1 MPVQDRNLEANEANE
16 ANEHLKA
23 IDLEVTTIPFLSDFQ
38 SLDKAMA
45 MRFGVVGPGGPEP
58 PMTVAASSSKTL
70 KALKESAARALHFV
84 HPSGNVWKPRHLFT
98 ETPSGNLRELQETS
112 QVIEEKVLWVE
123 PPWKA
128 GSVLQQGLTSRSRWT
143 WGARLYQSLSRLPC
157 CLPLYRWRSTAAA
170 AKGGRGAPRREQ
182 KVQKDPKRPTHFV
195 SLRVG
200 EDVQRAAL
208 KVQQELVGQADGN
221 LRKDLERCLIPS
233 GQFHLTLATLKL
245 RTEED
250 VQVIRE
256 QLNQVSDLAG
266 FHFKLKGLESF
277 GQRVL
282 FARACDD
289 GSNGYAA
296 LCALHTRL
304 ADAFEICLPGLQLV
318 QHKKSARQPSNH
330 PTIQPSVP
338 RLGTLP
344 EAPQSPSA
352 LAMFADILELPGLV
366 ITAFT
371 EYGRPIA
378 LSCSV
383 QVVCLIL
390 LFILARA
397 VKPGEKDKV
406 TLADVWFSMF
416 FFPLLA
422 FAAVAASLELRHDVQ
437 SRWQGTCFWSELY
450 LVLYVSRMMCHIV
463 VQPLTEM
470 PKSLLIM
477 MTIHHLISMGCYILG
492 LGYGRCHYWGCLDG
506 CCEITTVF
514 LNVLYLFNSPSE
526 DGGKLKN
533 HVPHWLVATNSVAL
547 WLAFLVFRLMLFPY
561 WIYTFRQDM
570 HQVPEL
576 TRVKKEAALSSETI
590 ETISTQ
596 EPTELTEPT
605 AAELSQEKLSRFL
618 TRVLRHDAKRLGLQ
632 MRSDGSVALK
642 DLVALSFFRNHG
654 FAEADVERE
663 VKHNDKQ
670 RFSLWLENGI
680 KRIRANQGHKMK
692 EVVDSELLTPI
703 SSSKE
708 LPVCIHGTY
717 MKRWHNKKKS
727 YVDVWPAIKREG
739 LKPMGRNHIHF
750 VPHEV
755 GSRTVISG
763 MRQDCTVAI
772 YLDVPKALAMGIKL
786 FRSSNDVVLTRGNE
800 SGHIPTELF
809 LRAVEIKTGRLLWP
823 PEAGADIATEEED
836 CFQPHLTLAKTSRA
850 HDGARIPE
858 SCWQAL
864 RTVELG
870 VVTAESL
877 ELCRMKGDPQTGY
890 YEVDHKVSF
899 KRSQRG

>member
-1 MPVQDRNLEANEANE
+1 
-16 ANEHLKA
+16 
-23 IDLEVTTIPFLSDFQ
+23 
-38 SLDKAMA
+38 
-45 MRFGVVGPGGPEP
+45 MRFGVVGLGGPEP
-58 PMTVAASSSKTL
+58 PMAVAASSSKTL

-112 QVIEEKVLWVE
+112 QITEEKVLWVE

-170 AKGGRGAPRREQ
+170 KGGRGAPRREQ

-200 EDVQRAAL
+200 EDVQRATL
-208 KVQQELVGQADGN
+208 KVQQELVGQADEH

-245 RTEED
+245 REED
-250 VQVIRE
+250 LQVIRE

-304 ADAFEICLPGLQLV
+304 ADAFETCLPG
-318 QHKKSARQPSNH
+318 
-330 PTIQPSVP
+330 
-338 RLGTLP
+338 
-344 EAPQSPSA
+344 
-352 LAMFADILELPGLV
+352 
-366 ITAFT
+366 
-371 EYGRPIA
+371 
-378 LSCSV
+378 
-383 QVVCLIL
+383 
-390 LFILARA
+390 
-397 VKPGEKDKV
+397 
-406 TLADVWFSMF
+406 
-416 FFPLLA
+416 
-422 FAAVAASLELRHDVQ
+422 
-437 SRWQGTCFWSELY
+437 
-450 LVLYVSRMMCHIV
+450 
-463 VQPLTEM
+463 
-470 PKSLLIM
+470 
-477 MTIHHLISMGCYILG
+477 
-492 LGYGRCHYWGCLDG
+492 
-506 CCEITTVF
+506 
-514 LNVLYLFNSPSE
+514 
-526 DGGKLKN
+526 
-533 HVPHWLVATNSVAL
+533 
-547 WLAFLVFRLMLFPY
+547 
-561 WIYTFRQDM
+561 
-570 HQVPEL
+570 
-576 TRVKKEAALSSETI
+576 VKKEAALSSETI

-596 EPTELTEPT
+596 EPE
-605 AAELSQEKLSRFL
+605 AAEAEVSQEKLSRFL

-642 DLVALSFFRNHG
+642 DLVALSFFRNNG
-654 FAEADVERE
+654 FGEADVERE

-670 RFSLWLENGI
+670 RFSLWLEKGI

-703 SSSKE
+703 SSSQE

-717 MKRWHNKKKS
+717 MKRWHHKKKS

-786 FRSSNDVVLTRGNE
+786 FRSSNDVVLSRGNE
-800 SGHIPTELF
+800 CGHIPTELF
-809 LRAVEIKTGRLLWP
+809 AKAVEIKTGRLLWP

-836 CFQPHLTLAKTSRA
+836 CFQPHMTLAKTSRA
-850 HDGARIPE
+850 HDEARIPE

-870 VVTAESL
+870 VVTADSL

-890 YEVDHKVSF
+890 YEVDYKVSF
-899 KRSQRG
+899 KRSQRERK